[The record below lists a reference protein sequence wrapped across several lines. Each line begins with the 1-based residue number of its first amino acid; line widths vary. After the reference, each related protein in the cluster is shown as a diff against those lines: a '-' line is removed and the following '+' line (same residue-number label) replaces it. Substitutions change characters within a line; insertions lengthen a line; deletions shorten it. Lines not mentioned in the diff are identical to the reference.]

1 MMKPESKMPHYVTE
15 LSILPPSPPTGRP
28 KAHPKKQAPVHHT
41 QIYLN
46 SNLRSLVINI
56 HGGPKAVHF
65 STRRIFGAVQDKLK
79 RTEHFGKI
87 RFVLS

>member
-1 MMKPESKMPHYVTE
+1 MKPESKMPHYVTE
-15 LSILPPSPPTGRP
+15 LSILPPPNWETEGTS
-28 KAHPKKQAPVHHT
+28 KKQAPVHHT

-87 RFVLS
+87 LFVLP